1 MKFSLALAAILL
13 ILLATGTTARQSP
26 TPDPE
31 SVAAGM
37 RIFRTKGDCQACHGW
52 AADGHKMDTQ
62 MPDGANLR
70 TTKLDREKLIIAIK
84 CGVPGKAMPAFDR
97 LAYSDGRCYGMTQAA
112 LKKLGGL
119 PDPTATLQQREIASG
134 DDLVF
139 AQFVCTVS
147 LSHAEEHEVFG
158 SEVEACK
165 DLK

>member
-1 MKFSLALAAILL
+1 
-13 ILLATGTTARQSP
+13 
-26 TPDPE
+26 
-31 SVAAGM
+31 
-37 RIFRTKGDCQACHGW
+37 
-52 AADGHKMDTQ
+52 MDTQ

-70 TTKLDREKLIIAIK
+70 TTKLDREKLTIAIK

-119 PDPTATLQQREIASG
+119 PDPPATLQPREIESVVDFLMAKVVG
-134 DDLVF
+134 KGPMDRP
-139 AQFVCTVS
+139 ACI
-147 LSHAEEHEVFG
+147 EYFG